1 MESPETIIEE
11 ILDFFSSSPQIIILA
26 LVLFSL
32 FRRRA
37 IRGRMMKTLM
47 PAKPASTHT
56 STSIE
61 CTNCGLV
68 NPSVWEKC
76 ERCGALL
83 GTNPIKP
90 IPTDTTPNDAA
101 PPLLVKKI

>member
-1 MESPETIIEE
+1 MDSPETIIEE
-11 ILDFFSSSPQIIILA
+11 ILDFLSASPEIVIIG

-32 FRRRA
+32 FRRRGSIA
-37 IRGRMMKTLM
+37 KMMKSMT

-90 IPTDTTPNDAA
+90 IPADNTPNDAA
-101 PPLLVKKI
+101 PPPLVKKI